1 MLQSSAEKEMI
12 FIYFSQGEE
21 EAMFLEYRKLL
32 KILFQN
38 IGQLVCNSGIKQMLF
53 SPNNF
58 DPILITSYNALLFF
72 FFEV

>member
-12 FIYFSQGEE
+12 FIIIYFSQGEE

-58 DPILITSYNALLFF
+58 DISPRNIN
-72 FFEV
+72 

>member
-38 IGQLVCNSGIKQMLF
+38 IGQLVYNSGIFHLIILMSHLG
-53 SPNNF
+53 
-58 DPILITSYNALLFF
+58 ILINTKEHIYIN
-72 FFEV
+72 

>member
-21 EAMFLEYRKLL
+21 EAMFMEYRKLL

-53 SPNNF
+53 SPNR
-58 DPILITSYNALLFF
+58 
-72 FFEV
+72 